1 MSVMKKELIGVVIL
15 FVGILL
21 SIFVVNH
28 VMSKNKRIEEAIEK
42 GEITYEE
49 ARWYEQLENSAVRCD
64 LCPNRCTIGE
74 GQVGI
79 CRVRKN
85 IGGKLYSLSYG
96 NLVSI
101 HVDPIEKKPLY
112 HFLPG
117 SKVYSFATAGCNLDC
132 KYCQNWDIA
141 HRDYDDL
148 DSVSMTPEEVVAE
161 AIKTESE
168 VIAFTYNEPTVQYE
182 FMYDVAKLAQEKGLR
197 TVAISSGFINQEP
210 LKGLLPYMDAY
221 KVDLKS
227 FNEETYQTLISGSL
241 GPVLETIKTVYESGT
256 WLELVYL
263 VVPTYTDKMDEIN
276 DMCEWLLA
284 NVGDEVPLHFS
295 RFHPQYKLTNL
306 PPTPEETV
314 KEARQICLDVGLKY
328 VYTGNIQDVAGSTTY
343 CPDSGETV
351 LVRNGYFIEKNLI
364 NPDGSVEACESVIN
378 GVWQ

>member
-1 MSVMKKELIGVVIL
+1 MKKELIGVVIL
-15 FVGILL
+15 FVGIFL
-21 SIFVVNH
+21 SILVINH
-28 VMSKNKRIEEAIEK
+28 IMSKNKRIEEAIEK

-49 ARWYEQLENSAVRCD
+49 ARWYEQLENGAVRCN

-117 SKVYSFATAGCNLDC
+117 SGVYSFATAGCNLDC

-148 DSVSMTPEEVVAE
+148 DSVSMTPEEVVTE
-161 AIKTESE
+161 AIKAESE

-182 FMYDVAKLAQEKGLR
+182 YMFDVAKLAQEKGLR
-197 TVAISSGFINQEP
+197 TVAISSGFINQKP
-210 LKGLLPYMDAY
+210 LKELLPYMDAY

-241 GPVLETIKTVYESGT
+241 GPVLETIKTVHESGT

-276 DMCEWLLA
+276 DMCEWILA

-295 RFHPQYKLTNL
+295 RFHPTYMIKNL
-306 PPTPEETV
+306 PRTPTKTLEM
-314 KEARQICLDVGLKY
+314 ARKTAVAAGIQFAYVGNVWGHPY
-328 VYTGNIQDVAGSTTY
+328 EHTY
-343 CPDSGETV
+343 CPQCGE
-351 LVRNGYFIEKNLI
+351 LLI
-364 NPDGSVEACESVIN
+364 NRAGYRTTVTGLEDGKCKKCDVEIP
-378 GVWQ
+378 GVWS

>member
-1 MSVMKKELIGVVIL
+1 MKKELIGVVIL
-15 FVGILL
+15 FVGIFL
-21 SIFVVNH
+21 SMLEINH
-28 VMSKNKRIEEAIEK
+28 IMSKNKRIEEAIEK

-49 ARWYEQLENSAVRCD
+49 ARWYEQLENGAVRCN

-148 DSVSMTPEEVVAE
+148 NSVSMTPEEVVAA
-161 AIKTESE
+161 AIKAESE

-182 FMYDVAKLAQEKGLR
+182 YMFDVAKLAQEKGLR
-197 TVAISSGFINQEP
+197 TVAI
-210 LKGLLPYMDAY
+210 
-221 KVDLKS
+221 
-227 FNEETYQTLISGSL
+227 
-241 GPVLETIKTVYESGT
+241 
-256 WLELVYL
+256 
-263 VVPTYTDKMDEIN
+263 
-276 DMCEWLLA
+276 
-284 NVGDEVPLHFS
+284 H
-295 RFHPQYKLTNL
+295 
-306 PPTPEETV
+306 
-314 KEARQICLDVGLKY
+314 
-328 VYTGNIQDVAGSTTY
+328 
-343 CPDSGETV
+343 
-351 LVRNGYFIEKNLI
+351 
-364 NPDGSVEACESVIN
+364 
-378 GVWQ
+378 

>member
-1 MSVMKKELIGVVIL
+1 MKKELIGVVIL
-15 FVGILL
+15 FAGIFI

-28 VMSKNKRIEEAIEK
+28 TISKNKRIEEAIEK

-49 ARWYEQLENSAVRCD
+49 ARWYEQLENGAVRCN

-112 HFLPG
+112 HFLPN
-117 SKVYSFATAGCNLDC
+117 SRAYSFATAGCNLDC

-148 DSVSMTPEEVVAE
+148 DSVSMTPEEVVDE
-161 AIKTESE
+161 ALKAGAD
-168 VIAFTYNEPTVQYE
+168 VVAFTYNEPTVQYE
-182 FMYDVAKLAQEKGLR
+182 FMFDVAKLAQEKGLR

-210 LKGLLPYMDAY
+210 LKELLPYMDAY

-241 GPVLETIKTVYESGT
+241 GPVLETIKTVHESGT

-263 VVPTYTDKMDEIN
+263 VVPNYTDRMDEIKN
-276 DMCEWLLA
+276 MCEWILA
-284 NVGDEVPLHFS
+284 NVGDDVPLHFS

-314 KEARQICLDVGLKY
+314 KKARQVCLDVGLKY
-328 VYTGNIQDVAGSTTY
+328 VYTGNISNVEGSTTY
-343 CPDSGETV
+343 CPQTGEPV
-351 LVRNGYFIEKNLI
+351 LIRNGYFIEKNLI
-364 NPDGSVEACESVIN
+364 KPDGSVKGCEEIIN